1 MKMQRLP
8 LIAMAASVALL
19 AAAPVLAQSDYNQ
32 GQGKAVVTVLP
43 ASSGAAPANISAN
56 QLALKINGKSTNIAN
71 LTPLKNSNAP
81 IQMVVMIDDGARA
94 SLGIQLKDIA
104 HFIATL
110 PPNAQ
115 VTVAYMENGRA
126 ALSGPLT
133 TDHAA
138 AVKELHLPL
147 TGEPGISASPY
158 FCLSDLANHWPSDDR
173 AVRRVVV
180 MVTNGVDYYE
190 VRYDP
195 EDPYV
200 QAAITDAVRARLTVY
215 TIYWN
220 GQGFFGRSGYAA
232 MDGQNL
238 MDQLTQATGGNSY
251 WIGFG
256 NPVSFEPYFQ
266 NIDQRLGN
274 QYEIGFVAPLEGSKP
289 GVASMRLKASGTG
302 GAKVVAPQQ
311 VYVGHPAP
319 GAE

>member
-1 MKMQRLP
+1 MKMHKFHWV
-8 LIAMAASVALL
+8 AMAASVALL
-19 AAAPVLAQSDYNQ
+19 AAAPILAQGDFNQ

-43 ASSGAAPANISAN
+43 AQNGVPASISAD
-56 QLALKINGKSTNIAN
+56 QLALKIDGKPASIAN
-71 LTPLKNSNAP
+71 WTPARDSNAP

-94 SLGIQLKDIA
+94 SLGLQLKDIA

-115 VTVAYMENGRA
+115 VAVAYMENGRA
-126 ALSGPLT
+126 ALAGPLT

-138 AVKELHLPL
+138 AVKELHMPL
-147 TGEPGISASPY
+147 AGARGISGSPY
-158 FCLSDLANHWPSDDR
+158 FCLSDLAKHWPSQDR

-180 MVTNGVDYYE
+180 MVTDGVDYYE
-190 VRYDP
+190 PRYDP

-200 QAAITDAVRARLTVY
+200 QAAIEDAVRSRILVY
-215 TIYWN
+215 TIYWRN
-220 GQGFFGRSGYAA
+220 QGFFDRTGYAA

-238 MDQLTQATGGNSY
+238 MDQVTEATGGNSY

-256 NPVSFEPYFQ
+256 NPVSFQPYFQ
-266 NIDQRLGN
+266 NIDQRLDN
-274 QYEIGFVAPLEGSKP
+274 QYEIGFVAPIQGKP
-289 GVASMRLKASGTG
+289 GVQNMQLKAN

-319 GAE
+319 EVE